1 MVPHYEKQA
10 YCSKLG
16 IDKQIKRVYHTYIK
30 RTGENIMTVKPGN
43 YYIGKIT
50 GEFKLETIKNVNGQP
65 VFVVTTATNEKGFE
79 LTLAEMKEEKI
90 QVAK

>member
-1 MVPHYEKQA
+1 
-10 YCSKLG
+10 
-16 IDKQIKRVYHTYIK
+16 
-30 RTGENIMTVKPGN
+30 MTVKPGN

-65 VFVVTTATNEKGFE
+65 VFVVTTSTNEKGFE
-79 LTLAEMKEEKI
+79 LTLAEMKEEKV